1 MAINREWSPKEVA
14 GLKDEVEQL
23 KIKIRADLTSD
34 EIVKMQLETLLFAS
48 SLTWPVNQARF
59 YEAKMSSDK
68 NRAFTKAFLMA
79 VGSDR
84 KRDADAKADGDVRV
98 AEAKAHEA
106 EVYRK
111 LLEDVKAD
119 FIAIHYALK
128 SVLASHVQD
137 QRVGY

>member
-1 MAINREWSPKEVA
+1 MAIDREWTPKEVA
-14 GLKDEVEQL
+14 GLKDQVEQL
-23 KIKIRADLTSD
+23 KIKIKADLPVE
-34 EIVKMQLETLLFAS
+34 EIVRMQLETLLFAS

-59 YEAKMSSDK
+59 YEAKMASDK
-68 NRAFTKAFLMA
+68 NRAFTKAFLLA

-111 LLEDVKAD
+111 LIEDTKQD
-119 FIAIHYALK
+119 FIAIHYALRAMLK
-128 SVLASHVQD
+128 DRTEDRRWEQ
-137 QRVGY
+137 

>member
-1 MAINREWSPKEVA
+1 MSINREWTPKEVA

-23 KIKIRADLTSD
+23 KIKIKADLPVE
-34 EIVKMQLETLLFAS
+34 EIVRMQLETLLFAS

-59 YEAKMSSDK
+59 YEAKMASDK
-68 NRAFTKAFLMA
+68 NRAFTKAFLLA

-111 LLEDVKAD
+111 LIEDTKQD
-119 FIAIHYALK
+119 FIAIHYALRAMLK
-128 SVLASHVQD
+128 DRTEDRRWEQ
-137 QRVGY
+137 

>member
-128 SVLASHVQD
+128 AMLRESTESK
-137 QRVGY
+137 RWEG